1 MPSLSKPIHFMKVSP
16 LPGTAAAQPDFVDHL
31 SCQEKSCVKL
41 YKDGEPNV
49 VRTVSEVGFLG
60 SMK

>member
-16 LPGTAAAQPDFVDHL
+16 LPGTAVAQPDFVDHL
-31 SCQEKSCVKL
+31 SCQEKGCVKL

-49 VRTVSEVGFLG
+49 VRTVS
-60 SMK
+60 